1 MNPPALFERLGL
13 VRQVWLLGLVG
24 SVAAAGAAAAFMTF
38 SAPAAPAGSEAPA
51 TAGAAAPALWALV
64 ATALVAGAAAT
75 ALAAW
80 GAARVQRAHGAV
92 TGAARS
98 IAREEPGGSETALP
112 LHTETADLL
121 DTTAA
126 LRRAIEALRQRIDSL
141 KAQNDALAARLS
153 HRTQELT
160 SLQDLSIGLAKR
172 GSDVAGLVDEALHA
186 LQRTMAFS
194 SASVWARGDLD
205 ATQPVTLLGYRS
217 TASELSGLALSDLVG
232 LRLSRA
238 NLQRYE
244 QIEQDGQPIIENRPQ
259 QGLLAWL
266 WAMVTDDAR
275 TSALYRDTR
284 SWMAVPLAVKDT
296 VRAGI
301 APEGTTARDS
311 VLGVLRVDHTE
322 PDHFDPER
330 ARLLTAVA
338 SQTALAMR
346 HAHLLARERD
356 NAAAAERNRLA
367 RDLHDAVSQTLF
379 AANLLAGTLARD
391 ATLPEAARE
400 QAATLSRLSQGAL
413 AEMRMLM
420 FELRPDA
427 LATLPLA
434 ELLQQAAAALAARG
448 GLEVQ
453 VSIEPVDP
461 PPAVRVHL
469 YRLAQEALSNVARH
483 SGARHVHLRWHSAVA
498 GRGVLSIRDDGHGF
512 DPDEEHPGHYGL
524 TNMNERAVL
533 LGATLHIT
541 SAPGAGT
548 NVEVEVN
555 WPPTPP
561 RTDVRPS
568 SLPTQETAP

>member
-1 MNPPALFERLGL
+1 M
-13 VRQVWLLGLVG
+13 
-24 SVAAAGAAAAFMTF
+24 AAATLSTALAAALPVAL
-38 SAPAAPAGSEAPA
+38 AAG
-51 TAGAAAPALWALV
+51 L
-64 ATALVAGAAAT
+64 AAT

-80 GAARVQRAHGAV
+80 GAARVQRAHAAV
-92 TGAARS
+92 TGAARA
-98 IAREEPGGSETALP
+98 IAQEEPGAPGATETALP
-112 LHTETADLL
+112 LHTESADVLE
-121 DTTAA
+121 TTAA
-126 LRRAIEALRQRIDSL
+126 LRRAIEALRQRIDTL
-141 KAQNDALAARLS
+141 QARNDALAARLS

-160 SLQDLSIGLAKR
+160 SLQDLSIGLAKK

-205 ATQPVTLLGYRS
+205 PAQPVSLLGYRS
-217 TASELSGLALSDLVG
+217 TAQKLSGLALSDLVG

-244 QIEQDGQPIIENRPQ
+244 QIEQGGQPIIENRPQ

-275 TSALYRDTR
+275 TSELYRGTR
-284 SWMAVPLAVKDT
+284 SWMAVPLAVKEPGRT
-296 VRAGI
+296 GTAQAPAGT
-301 APEGTTARDS
+301 PDS

-322 PDHFDPER
+322 PDHFDAER

-391 ATLPEAARE
+391 TALPEAARE
-400 QAATLSRLSQGAL
+400 QAAMLSRLNQGAL

-448 GLEVQ
+448 GLQVQ
-453 VSIEPVDP
+453 VNIDPTDP
-461 PPAVRVHL
+461 PPAVRVPL

-483 SGARHVHLRWHSAVA
+483 SGARHVHLQWRSSVA
-498 GRGVLSIRDDGHGF
+498 GRGVLSVRDDGHGF
-512 DPDEEHPGHYGL
+512 DTTAEHPGHYGL
-524 TNMNERAVL
+524 TNMHERAAL
-533 LGATLHIT
+533 LGTTLQID

-548 NVEVEVN
+548 AIEVEVS
-555 WPPTPP
+555 WPPTQPQ
-561 RTDVRPS
+561 RNTGHPS
-568 SLPTQETAP
+568 SLPLQETAP